1 MNPSLPAGR
10 APLGAPADRTASHGS
25 QLVRGLLF
33 AAIPGLAI
41 LGWAILGPL
50 LGQDGAARMLLVVGA
65 GVVLARLCLS
75 IVASLKAG
83 EFGLD
88 IIAALAMA
96 GALAAGEYLA
106 GTVVALMYAGGQALE
121 DFAQD
126 RAGREMTALLAR
138 VPRSARRMAQG
149 RIEEIAIAA
158 IATGD
163 RLLIAAGEILPVDAT
178 LASPNG
184 VFDEA
189 AMTGEPLPVNRCAG
203 DSLSSGIVNAG
214 AAVEI
219 VAIRPAAE
227 STYAGIVRLVEAA
240 RRSKAPMARLA
251 DRYAL
256 GFLALTV
263 TMAGGAWAWSGDPLR
278 GLAVLVIATPCPL
291 ILAVPVAMVAGL
303 SRAAGRGILVKS
315 GRALEGLARVRRL
328 IVDKTGTLTHGE
340 ARLSHVVTTTDMAQ
354 EPILRLAAG
363 LAQASRHPVS
373 RALVAEA
380 QRQGLVPPAPS
391 DVTEQAGAG
400 VTGMV
405 EGHAV
410 VIGSPAFVAARSG
423 SAMTAHAMPAAGDTH
438 LAVAIDGRPVAVLV
452 MRDAVRD
459 ETRRTLAALRGH
471 GIERIVLVT
480 GDQDAVAGPMA
491 RDLALDGY
499 EADVSPQG
507 KIDAVARE
515 AQAGPT
521 LMIGDGLND
530 AAALARADI
539 GVALGA
545 RGSAGAA
552 EAADVVILVDR
563 LDRVAD
569 AIEIARH
576 TRRIALQSVTVG
588 IGLSFCGMVLAAAG
602 LLPPLA
608 GALAQEAIDIAV
620 ILNALRALGG
630 ATNRP

>member
-1 MNPSLPAGR
+1 M
-10 APLGAPADRTASHGS
+10 
-25 QLVRGLLF
+25 RGLLF
-33 AAIPGLAI
+33 AAVPGLGI
-41 LGWAILGPL
+41 VGWLVLGPL
-50 LGQDGAARMLLVVGA
+50 LGFQPAAQALLVAGA
-65 GVVLARLCLS
+65 GIVLARLCLS
-75 IVASLKAG
+75 IVTSLRAG

-121 DFAQD
+121 DYAQD

-138 VPRSARRMAQG
+138 VPRSARRLTATG
-149 RIEEIAIAA
+149 IEEIPIGAA
-158 IATGD
+158 LPGD
-163 RLLIAAGEILPVDAT
+163 RLLIAAGEVMPTDAV
-178 LASPNG
+178 LASARG
-184 VFDEA
+184 VFDES
-189 AMTGEPLPVNRCAG
+189 AMTGESLPVNRLSG
-203 DSLSSGIVNAG
+203 DPLTSGILNAG
-214 AAVEI
+214 EPVE
-219 VAIRPAAE
+219 VVVERPAAD

-251 DRYAL
+251 DQYAL
-256 GFLALTV
+256 GFLAV
-263 TMAGGAWAWSGDPLR
+263 TIIMAGGAWALTGDPLR

-303 SRAAGRGILVKS
+303 SRAARRGILVKS

-340 ARLSHVVTTTDMAQ
+340 AQLSHIVTREGQSEDTL
-354 EPILRLAAG
+354 LRLAAG
-363 LAQASRHPVS
+363 LAQASRHPIS

-380 QRQGLVPPAPS
+380 GARGVALPVPANAA
-391 DVTEQAGAG
+391 EFAGAG
-400 VTGMV
+400 VTGTV
-405 EGHAV
+405 EGHEV
-410 VIGSPAFVAARSG
+410 VIGSPGFVAQRSG
-423 SAMTAHAMPAAGDTH
+423 SEITGNAPPAPGETH
-438 LAVAIDGRPVAVLV
+438 LAVAVDGLPSAVFV
-452 MRDAVRD
+452 FGDTIRNDTRD
-459 ETRRTLAALRGH
+459 TLAALRGH

-480 GDQDAVAGPMA
+480 GDQEAIAAPMA
-491 RDLALDGY
+491 RELALDGY

-507 KIDAVARE
+507 KIEAVARE
-515 AQAGPT
+515 ARGGPT

-552 EAADVVILVDR
+552 EAADIVILVDR

-569 AIEIARH
+569 AIDIARH

-602 LLPPLA
+602 YLPPLA

-630 ATNRP
+630 TSRGGQAA